1 MAPDP
6 QPLVRLEGIDKR
18 FGAVHANRR
27 IDLEIRPGRIKAL
40 LGENGAGKSTLM
52 NILAGRIKP
61 DGGRIH
67 IGAAAYAH
75 LTPRRAI
82 AAGIGMVYQHFTL
95 IDALTVAENVC
106 LGQAAGFWHHPPRR
120 QAQVARLA
128 AAVGLGI
135 DPGATVADLS
145 MGERQRVE
153 ILKLLY
159 RRSRVLIFDEP
170 TSVLTPPET
179 QQLFNALRRMAHQGK
194 AIVFISHKLGEVL
207 EIADE
212 IAILRRGQIIDERPT
227 KAYGARAELARR
239 MVGRDV
245 LLEIER
251 PPVELRQPVLQ
262 VEALAGGGLQQIDF
276 QLRQGEILALVGV
289 AGNGQSALVQTI
301 CGLAAP
307 AAGSVRILGRNWD
320 QFFSGSASGLVYIP
334 EDRIGLASCH
344 RLDLVDNFL
353 LTTRGR
359 FSRGPWLQRASASA
373 CLEALM
379 ADFDIRPADTR
390 LTARQLSGGNLQK
403 LVLAREFH
411 RRPKLIVAEQPTQGL
426 DIGATEDVWR
436 LLLKA
441 REEAGILL
449 VTSDLSEAL
458 ALGDRLAVMY
468 RGSIV
473 DLFSVFDQQ
482 KLERIGQMMAGID
495 EFEPNGNDSKEECS

>member
-1 MAPDP
+1 METAPE
-6 QPLVRLEGIDKR
+6 PLVRLEGIDKR

-27 IDLEIRPGRIKAL
+27 IDLKINSGRIKAL

-67 IGAAAYAH
+67 IGAAVHAH

-95 IDALTVAENVC
+95 VDALTVAENVC
-106 LGQAAGFWHHPPRR
+106 LGQAAGIWHHPRR
-120 QAQVARLA
+120 SQEQVARLA
-128 AAVGLGI
+128 AAVGLDI
-135 DPGATVADLS
+135 DPGATVAGLS

-159 RRSRVLIFDEP
+159 RRSRILIFDEP
-170 TSVLTPPET
+170 TSVLTPPEIR
-179 QQLFNALRRMAHQGK
+179 QLFSALRQMADQGK

-212 IAILRRGQIIDERPT
+212 IAILRHGQIIDERPA
-227 KAYGARAELARR
+227 KAFGAREELARR
-239 MVGRDV
+239 MIGRDV
-245 LLEIER
+245 LLEIDR
-251 PPVELRQPVLQ
+251 PVVELRQPVLQ
-262 VEALAGGGLQQIDF
+262 VEQLDGGGLQQISF

-289 AGNGQSALVQTI
+289 AGNGQSAMVRTI

-307 AAGSVRILGRNWD
+307 VAGVVRLLGQPWAD
-320 QFFSGSASGLVYIP
+320 FFSGAASGLVYIP
-334 EDRIGLASCH
+334 EDRVGLATCH
-344 RLDLVDNFL
+344 HLDLVDNFL
-353 LTTRGR
+353 LTTRRR
-359 FSRGPWLQRASASA
+359 FCKGPWLQRASATA

-379 ADFDIRPADTR
+379 VDFDIRPADAR
-390 LTARQLSGGNLQK
+390 LRARQLSGGNLQK

-449 VTSDLSEAL
+449 VTSDLNEAL
-458 ALGDRLAVMY
+458 ALADRLAVMY
-468 RGSIV
+468 RGRIV
-473 DLFSVFDQQ
+473 DLFSVFDKE
-482 KLERIGQMMAGID
+482 KLARIGQMMAGID
-495 EFEPNGNDSKEECS
+495 

>member
-1 MAPDP
+1 MATNPET
-6 QPLVRLEGIDKR
+6 LVRLDGIDKR
-18 FGAVHANRR
+18 FGAVHANRH
-27 IDLEIRPGRIKAL
+27 IDIKIHPGRIKAL

-61 DGGRIH
+61 DGGLIH
-67 IGAAAYAH
+67 IGAAAHTH

-82 AAGIGMVYQHFTL
+82 DAGIGMVYQHFTL

-106 LGQAAGFWHHPPRR
+106 LGQAVGFWHQPHRR
-120 QAQVARLA
+120 QEEVARLA
-128 AAVGLGI
+128 AAVGLDI
-135 DPGATVADLS
+135 DPGAAVADLS

-159 RRSRVLIFDEP
+159 RRSRFLIFDEP

-179 QQLFNALRRMAHQGK
+179 QQLFRALRQMADLGK

-212 IAILRRGQIIDERPT
+212 IAILRRGRIIDERPAN
-227 KAYGARAELARR
+227 AYGARVELARR

-245 LLEIER
+245 LLEIDR

-262 VEALAGGGLQQIDF
+262 VEALGGGGLQQINF

-301 CGLAAP
+301 CGLTAP
-307 AAGSVRILGRNWD
+307 VAGSVRLLGRTWD
-320 QFFSGSASGLVYIP
+320 HFFSRPASGLVYIP
-334 EDRIGLASCH
+334 EDRLGLATCP

-353 LTTRGR
+353 LTTRRR
-359 FSRGPWLQRASASA
+359 FSRGPWLQRAAASA

-379 ADFDIRPADTR
+379 TDFDIRPADAR

-403 LVLAREFH
+403 LVLAREFY

-449 VTSDLSEAL
+449 VTS
-458 ALGDRLAVMY
+458 
-468 RGSIV
+468 
-473 DLFSVFDQQ
+473 
-482 KLERIGQMMAGID
+482 
-495 EFEPNGNDSKEECS
+495 